1 MSSFKQRISYYIE
14 DIDHYL
20 LSKLPIN
27 ESPPENLYKAMHY
40 SVMNGGKRI
49 RPLLTFASAESLEID
64 PKILMPAA
72 ASIELL
78 HCFSLVHD
86 DLPCMDDDDL
96 RRGRPS
102 THKEFGEATAVLA
115 ADALLSLSFEILASD
130 LSFGGTATNNAS
142 LIALISSATGS
153 KGITG
158 GQQLDLN
165 AEEKII
171 SQSELE
177 HIYRQKTGKLLRACV
192 LAPTC
197 FINISLEQMS
207 ALEVYIDSIGLA
219 FQIRDDILEAEG
231 STEIIGKP
239 SKSDIHQRKATFPII
254 FGLDEAKK
262 RMIELLELAQNE
274 ISIFGE
280 RAHALEYMAEFII
293 NREF

>member
-1 MSSFKQRISYYIE
+1 MSSFEQRITSYIE

-27 ESPPENLYKAMHY
+27 ESPPANLHKAMRY

-231 STEIIGKP
+231 STEIIGKS
-239 SKSDIHQRKATFPII
+239 SKSDIHQAKATFPKI
-254 FGLDEAKK
+254 FGLDESKK
-262 RMIELLELAQNE
+262 RILELLALAQNQ
-274 ISIFGE
+274 ISVFGE
-280 RAHALEYMAEFII
+280 RAHPLQYMAESII

>member
-1 MSSFKQRISYYIE
+1 MLSFEQRSNGYIE
-14 DIDHYL
+14 DIDNYL
-20 LSKLPIN
+20 ASKLPN
-27 ESPPENLYKAMHY
+27 KKTPPANLHQAMHY

-49 RPLLTFASAESLEID
+49 RPLLTFASAESLELD

-72 ASIELL
+72 AAIELL

-130 LSFGGTATNNAS
+130 LSFGATASNNAS
-142 LIALISSATGS
+142 LIALIARATGS

-158 GQQLDLN
+158 GQQLDLY
-165 AEEKII
+165 AEGRII

-177 HIYRQKTGKLLRACV
+177 HIYRQKTGKLLRACI
-192 LAPTC
+192 LAPNC
-197 FINISLEQMS
+197 FVNIGLEKMS
-207 ALEVYIDSIGLA
+207 ALEKYIDSIGLA
-219 FQIRDDILEAEG
+219 FQIKDDIIEAEG
-231 STEIIGKP
+231 STEIIGK
-239 SKSDIHQRKATFPII
+239 SEKSDIRQRKATFPII
-254 FGLDEAKK
+254 FGLDESKK
-262 RMIELLELAQNE
+262 RVIELLELAQNE
-274 ISIFGE
+274 ISVFGE
-280 RAHALEYMAEFII
+280 RAHALEFMAESII

>member
-1 MSSFKQRISYYIE
+1 MSTFEQRIKSYIE
-14 DIDHYL
+14 DIDDYL

-27 ESPPENLYKAMHY
+27 QSPPVNLNKAMRY

-49 RPLLTFASAESLEID
+49 RPLLTFASAEAIKVD
-64 PKILMPAA
+64 PHKLMPAA
-72 ASIELL
+72 ASIEFL

-102 THKEFGEATAVLA
+102 THREFGEATAVLA

-130 LSFGGTATNNAS
+130 LSFGATASNNVS
-142 LIALISSATGS
+142 LIALIASATGS

-197 FINISLEQMS
+197 FINISFEKMS

-239 SKSDIHQRKATFPII
+239 SKSDIHQGKATFTKI
-254 FGLDEAKK
+254 FGLDESKK
-262 RMIELLELAQNE
+262 RVLELLELAQNE
-274 ISIFGE
+274 ISVFGE
-280 RAHALEYMAEFII
+280 RAHALEYMAKSII

>member
-1 MSSFKQRISYYIE
+1 MPSFEQKIAGFIE
-14 DIDHYL
+14 DIDNYL
-20 LSKLPIN
+20 LSKLPI
-27 ESPPENLYKAMHY
+27 ERIPPENLHKAMHY

-49 RPLLTFASAESLEID
+49 RPLLTFASSDALKID
-64 PKILMPAA
+64 HKILIPAA
-72 ASIELL
+72 GAIELL

-102 THKEFGEATAVLA
+102 THKVFGEATAVLA

-130 LSFGGTATNNAS
+130 LSFGGKASNNSS
-142 LIALISSATGS
+142 LISLISNATGS

-165 AEEKII
+165 AEEKMI

-197 FINISLEQMS
+197 FIDISLEKMS
-207 ALEVYIDSIGLA
+207 ALEKYIDAIGLA
-219 FQIRDDILEAEG
+219 FQIKDDIIEAEG

-239 SKSDIHQRKATFPII
+239 STSDIRQGKSTFPVL
-254 FGLDEAKK
+254 FGLDESKK
-262 RMIELLELAQNE
+262 RILELLELAQNE
-274 ISIFGE
+274 ISSFGE
-280 RAHALEYMAEFII
+280 NSSPLQYMATSII
-293 NREF
+293 SRKF